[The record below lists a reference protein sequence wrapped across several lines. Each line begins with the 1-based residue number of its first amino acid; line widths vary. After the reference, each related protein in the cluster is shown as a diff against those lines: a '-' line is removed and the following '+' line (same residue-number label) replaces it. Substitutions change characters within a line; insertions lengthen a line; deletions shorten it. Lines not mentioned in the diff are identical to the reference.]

1 MKRIVNKLIE
11 DDENKPDE
19 YYTPE
24 NLAWKLLLDD
34 VDDDLAGVLVGLN
47 PDFQKEDD
55 SASYLFEIFITIF
68 MEMIFDIAIVM
79 NASENEINETDDEF
93 NPNMKTFNL
102 DDFLPKLTEKFE
114 RVSIN
119 LNINKYE
126 RSDADEYV
134 KSIVDDRYCRVIL
147 KHYHEDKKLFKHY
160 KVPSHLHY
168 HMILNSNYKK
178 KDKLDDIYAII
189 LLNDFVYKITFW
201 PVLKVGSKCGMGQ

>member
-34 VDDDLAGVLVGLN
+34 VDDDLTGILAGLT
-47 PDFQKEDD
+47 PDFQKDDD
-55 SASYLFEIFITIF
+55 SASYFFEIFITIF

-93 NPNMKTFNL
+93 NPNMKTFNI

-119 LNINKYE
+119 LNISKYE
-126 RSDADEYV
+126 RSNADEYV